1 MCMIPN
7 FLNSVLS
14 EFSYVHI
21 ERVKLVVRLRGPLI
35 GWFVFLGFLL
45 HLTDGLVT
53 YAGFKMYLVWN
64 LQCITP
70 KNATRFH
77 MIDKYRP

>member
-1 MCMIPN
+1 MIPN
-7 FLNSVLS
+7 FLNLVLS

-35 GWFVFLGFLL
+35 SWFVILRLP
-45 HLTDGLVT
+45 LTSDRWSSNICR
-53 YAGFKMYLVWN
+53 FQMYLVWN
-64 LQCITP
+64 LQCILL
-70 KNATRFH
+70 KHATRFH